1 MAENVLI
8 KGNLKDSF
16 KLDISTLS
24 LIFVNIL
31 TLILAIVQK
40 WEIPT
45 IFYIYLFQTIVILFF
60 IFIKITLKKKH
71 SLGETWTFFL
81 MLIVFIIFYSSFL
94 FFIFGIPTL
103 NYFVFLNA
111 GLFFINHLFSFIYN
125 FKKDSKKGELAKVL
139 IKKTTYRLLVMHSA
153 IVFSFFLVL
162 TFQKSIGFIL
172 SIIVFFII
180 KMPADVYFHNKEHQT
195 GEINKKIKKGEK

>member
-60 IFIKITLKKKH
+60 IFIKITLKK
-71 SLGETWTFFL
+71 STVLERLG
-81 MLIVFIIFYSSFL
+81 
-94 FFIFGIPTL
+94 P
-103 NYFVFLNA
+103 
-111 GLFFINHLFSFIYN
+111 FS
-125 FKKDSKKGELAKVL
+125 
-139 IKKTTYRLLVMHSA
+139 
-153 IVFSFFLVL
+153 
-162 TFQKSIGFIL
+162 
-172 SIIVFFII
+172 
-180 KMPADVYFHNKEHQT
+180 
-195 GEINKKIKKGEK
+195 

>member
-1 MAENVLI
+1 MAENILI

-16 KLDISTLS
+16 KLDPSAIS

-31 TLILAIVQK
+31 TLILAIAQN
-40 WEIPT
+40 WDIAT

-60 IFIKITLKKKH
+60 IFIKITIKKMFCF
-71 SLGETWTFFL
+71 GETWTFFL
-81 MLIVFIIFYSSFL
+81 VLIVFIIFYSSFL
-94 FFIFGIPTL
+94 FFIFGIPTF
-103 NYFVFLNA
+103 NFFIFLNA

-125 FKKDSKKGELAKVL
+125 FKKDSKKKELAKVL
-139 IKKTTYRLLVMHSA
+139 IKKITYRLLVIHST

-162 TFQKSIGFIL
+162 TFKKSVAFIL

-180 KMPADVYFHNKEHQT
+180 KIPADVYFHNKEHQSY
-195 GEINKKIKKGEK
+195 EVNIKIKSKQ